1 MKSLENPDDKKEL
14 LQRLAGEAMETIL
27 RERLYHHPGSIRSE
41 RAFHVRSRTDRI
53 AHVVQAVE
61 ERDQVEGPR
70 IILGGGALE
79 DGAIGDALFAR
90 YFAGAV
96 D

>member
-1 MKSLENPDDKKEL
+1 M
-14 LQRLAGEAMETIL
+14 RGCA
-27 RERLYHHPGSIRSE
+27 
-41 RAFHVRSRTDRI
+41 DRI

-70 IILGGGALE
+70 IFLGRGALE
-79 DGAIGDALFAR
+79 ADAIGDAFGAR
-90 YFAGAV
+90 DFAGAV